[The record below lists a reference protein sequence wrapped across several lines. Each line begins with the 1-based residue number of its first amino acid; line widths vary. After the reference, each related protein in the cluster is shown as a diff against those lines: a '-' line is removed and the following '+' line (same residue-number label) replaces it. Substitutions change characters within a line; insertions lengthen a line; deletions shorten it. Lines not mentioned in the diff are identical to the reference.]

1 MRKNNKNITARTD
14 ATNKDPGS
22 TSAGKSMSHRD
33 QKTRPNILRRLNAAR
48 FFWSVL
54 KKKKKKSNPEPKIIA
69 EYHKLAAKKKKKR
82 KKRKSLTQS

>member
-54 KKKKKKSNPEPKIIA
+54 KKKKKNPIPNL
-69 EYHKLAAKKKKKR
+69 KLLR
-82 KKRKSLTQS
+82 NITN

>member
-54 KKKKKKSNPEPKIIA
+54 KKKKSNPEPKIIS
-69 EYHKLAAKKKKKR
+69 EYHKLAAKKKKKEKE
-82 KKRKSLTQS
+82 KKFDTELIT